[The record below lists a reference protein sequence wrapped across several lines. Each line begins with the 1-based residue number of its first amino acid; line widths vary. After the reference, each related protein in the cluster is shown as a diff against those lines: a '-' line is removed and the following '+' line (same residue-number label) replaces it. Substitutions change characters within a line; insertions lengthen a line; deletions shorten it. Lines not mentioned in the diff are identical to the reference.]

1 MRHGAGYSNDL
12 GTSEALTTSY
22 GPTRGATILSDGE
35 SESQRLTARRNPRP
49 DNEDMHILTSDE
61 ALTHLANNLQCSR
74 MDASRMLGGLKAYAK
89 GFYDSRTLDDAVKE
103 HKRGKKFVA
112 DELQKKQTGPDKEV
126 FHLLDRAEAVNAV
139 CKETGCN
146 RQEAMAALDGKGD
159 GIPAPARYG
168 GNYYRDDEL
177 SDWLKK
183 HSLKISVPDPRFA

>member
-1 MRHGAGYSNDL
+1 
-12 GTSEALTTSY
+12 TSY

-112 DELQKKQTGPDKEV
+112 DELEKQQHGPDKEV
-126 FHLLDRAEAVNAV
+126 FHLLDRNEAAAAT
-139 CKETGCN
+139 CKETGCSHA
-146 RQEAMAALDGKGD
+146 EALDALAGKQN
-159 GIPAPARYG
+159 GIPGLAKYG
-168 GNYYRDDEL
+168 NFYKDVDL
-177 SDWLKK
+177 ADWLKR
-183 HSLKISVPDPRFA
+183 HSLKISIPDKPFTPAVRHA